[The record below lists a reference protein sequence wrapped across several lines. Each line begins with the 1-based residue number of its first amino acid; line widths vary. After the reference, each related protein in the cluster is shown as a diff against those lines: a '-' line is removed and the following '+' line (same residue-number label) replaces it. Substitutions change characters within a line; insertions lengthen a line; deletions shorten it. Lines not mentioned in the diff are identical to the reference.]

1 MAFEML
7 DLLPA
12 AINFIG
18 GERANDARERIA
30 QQANDFS
37 AQQYATRYQTTVKDL
52 TAAGLNPML
61 AYSQGAGSA
70 PSGQQAQGI
79 ENTMSSA
86 TEGYQKA
93 SQAQLMKQQ
102 IAQSKEQITNTQA
115 DTLLKRANT
124 AAAEAQAKLTS
135 AQASKAE
142 MEEGLAGAQKMET
155 LSRAVRTGSKMG
167 AETQSQE
174 ALAKVYFS
182 QVAVNKATLPRL
194 ASEVVLN
201 TSNASLARARIAEAV
216 ANGQI
221 AQHDVNAA
229 YNRAEYEKSQMGR
242 TRRFRDDVLDT
253 GGKLKNLVTNPNS
266 ARTVIHKKGK

>member
-1 MAFEML
+1 MSIFDGIIGGALSFL
-7 DLLPA
+7 
-12 AINFIG
+12 G
-18 GERANDARERIA
+18 GERANVSRERIA
-30 QQANDFS
+30 DEANSFS
-37 AQQYATRYQTTVKDL
+37 AEQYATRYQTTVKDL

-79 ENTMSSA
+79 ENTMASA
-86 TEGYQKA
+86 TEGFQKA
-93 SQAQLMKQQ
+93 TQAQLMKQQ
-102 IAQSKEQITNTQA
+102 IAQSKEQITNIQA
-115 DTLLKRANT
+115 DTLLKQANA
-124 AAAEAQAKLTS
+124 AAAESQAKLTS
-135 AQASKAE
+135 AQASKVE

-155 LSRAVRTGSKMG
+155 LARAVGTGSQMRAG
-167 AETQSQE
+167 TQSQE

-201 TSNASLARARIAEAV
+201 TANASLARARIAEAV

-221 AQHDVNAA
+221 AQHEVNAA

-253 GGKLKNLVTNPNS
+253 GGKVKDLVTNPNP